1 MSFRIL
7 LLLGATAV
15 SGTGAATLGTDLT
28 QPPASGQH
36 QWLEH
41 RAPLGWVT
49 ASNPTGTATRPRSD
63 VAPLVL
69 HGRHLSE
76 VSVSTVA
83 ELTEAV
89 GNSTVDKILVAAG
102 TYNFITNMCPGS
114 AICIVRAVTIEALVP
129 GSVVLHANSG
139 RRVFEIKSGGTAG
152 LVGLNITGGS
162 GAHVSSGILLNTCAP

>member
-7 LLLGATAV
+7 LLLAV
-15 SGTGAATLGTDLT
+15 SGTGAATLGTDT

-102 TYNFITNMCPGS
+102 TYNFITNMCAGS

-162 GAHVSSGILLNTCAP
+162 GANVSSGILLNTCAP